1 MFLIILGWP
10 CRCLSRVVA
19 GDSLISQEV
28 PGLVLEE
35 LLEVVALDEA
45 VAEAAL
51 LGGQQVVGL
60 KREEA
65 VLGALGQ
72 GRGRLVV
79 VELVLQVL
87 SKNVQVELSLH
98 FDYYLIYNY

>member
-10 CRCLSRVVA
+10 CRCLSRVA

-72 GRGRLVV
+72 SRGRLVV

>member
-1 MFLIILGWP
+1 MFLIILSWP
-10 CRCLSRVVA
+10 CRCLSRLE

-79 VELVLQVL
+79 IELVLQVL
-87 SKNVQVELSLH
+87 SKNIQVELSLH

>member
-1 MFLIILGWP
+1 MFITVLSWS
-10 CRCLSRVVA
+10 CRFLSRA

-35 LLEVVALDEA
+35 LLEVGALHEA

-65 VLGALGQ
+65 VLGALGH

-87 SKNVQVELSLH
+87 SKNVEVELSLH